1 MTKQIAYTSGKL
13 IVNEFGNGFVNQ
25 DNKSI
30 YISKKDLNRAYNN
43 EIVDLEYYQ
52 DDDQK
57 YYGKVINYSL
67 VGKSF
72 IGNVHHTFKKII
84 YITVSE
90 LTQLITIDTT
100 KSNNKLFVPKNS
112 WVYIKITE
120 ELDNSI
126 NGTIIEILKSDVD
139 ELIEKKFNLAQIPNN
154 IIQPQTLPQHQHIDQ
169 TNLDTFTIDPIT
181 CNDCDDAFSIQPIP
195 DTNLLNIYVHI
206 SDVAHYINPS
216 IGSEFDKI
224 INQGN
229 TYYGS
234 NKNWTMIPREY
245 ADNHCSILPNKETK
259 VVTTHFIFN
268 SQTKEL
274 EYQKWFYSTI
284 ISKHKYHYDL
294 VDEIFESNND
304 FLILYETSQIIKKT
318 IPDIILNY
326 ESRSHEMIK
335 YWMLKTNQVMSKEIN
350 LLYRSNPEPTQNSL
364 KMISDYFKFTNLVTI
379 IPNTITREDII
390 NLTTQQNTK
399 FTSFMIKNILQKAY
413 YTETNEFHYGIGI
426 FDYTH
431 WTSPI
436 RRAVDLLNHCIL
448 KGYDINVSQYLE
460 NINNADYKQNQI
472 EIFIQEFNNNHKVV
486 LNQEL
491 DAVIIGL
498 NPIGGVIYVNDL
510 DYKYSIHI
518 SRMANEKLVYN
529 KELNQLKGELTNFKL
544 FDNIKVKVS
553 KINMNM
559 IEFTII

>member
-1 MTKQIAYTSGKL
+1 MTKQIAHTSGKL

-30 YISKKDLNRAYNN
+30 YINKKDLNRAFNN

-52 DDDQK
+52 DDDLK

-72 IGNVHHTFKKII
+72 IGSIHHTFKKII
-84 YITVSE
+84 YIYVSE
-90 LTQLITIDTT
+90 LSQLITIDTS
-100 KSNNKLFVPKNS
+100 KKNNKIFIPKNS
-112 WVYIKITE
+112 WIYLTITE
-120 ELDNSI
+120 DVDNVLQ
-126 NGTIIEILKSDVD
+126 GKIIEILKPDVD
-139 ELIEKKFNLAQIPNN
+139 ELIEKKFNLSQISNN
-154 IIQPQTLPQHQHIDQ
+154 INNIQHNSQHLDQ

-181 CNDCDDAFSIQPIP
+181 CNDCDDAFSIDPIP
-195 DTNLLNIYVHI
+195 DTDLLNIYVHI

-216 IGSEFDKI
+216 IGPEFKKI
-224 INQGN
+224 INRGN

-268 SQTKEL
+268 THTKEL

-284 ISKHKYHYDL
+284 ISKHKYHYEL
-294 VDEIFESNND
+294 VDETFESNND

-326 ESRSHEMIK
+326 ESKSHEMIK
-335 YWMLKTNQVMSKEIN
+335 YWMLKTNQVMSNQIN
-350 LLYRSNPEPTQNSL
+350 RLYRCNPEPNSNNM
-364 KMISDYFKFTNLVTI
+364 KMISEYFKFSNLATTSDTI
-379 IPNTITREDII
+379 QRQDII
-390 NLTTQQNTK
+390 NLCENHKSQLTN
-399 FTSFMIKNILQKAY
+399 FMIKNILQKAY
-413 YTETNEFHYGIGI
+413 YTEENSLHYGIGML
-426 FDYTH
+426 DYTH

-436 RRAVDLLNHCIL
+436 RRAADLLNHCIL
-448 KGYDINVSQYLE
+448 KGYDIDITQYLE
-460 NINNADYKQNQI
+460 NINQADSKQNQI
-472 EIFIQEFNNNHKVV
+472 EFFIQEFNNNHKVV

-491 DAVIIGL
+491 DAIIIGL
-498 NPIGGVIYVNDL
+498 TPVGCVIYVNDL
-510 DYKYSIHI
+510 DYKYSVHI
-518 SRMANEKLVYN
+518 SRMTNERLVYN
-529 KELNQLKGELTNFKL
+529 KELNQLKGESADFKL

-553 KINMNM
+553 KISMNT
-559 IEFTII
+559 IEFTIVQ

>member
-1 MTKQIAYTSGKL
+1 MTKQIAHTSGKL

-30 YISKKDLNRAYNN
+30 YINKKDLNRAFNN
-43 EIVDLEYYQ
+43 EIVELEYYQ
-52 DDDQK
+52 DDDLK

-84 YITVSE
+84 YIYVSE

-100 KSNNKLFVPKNS
+100 KQNNKLFVPKNS
-112 WVYIKITE
+112 WVYITITE
-120 ELDNSI
+120 DLDNVI
-126 NGTIIEILKSDVD
+126 NGKIIELLKPDVD
-139 ELIEKKFNLAQIPNN
+139 DLIEKKFNLTQISKSN
-154 IIQPQTLPQHQHIDQ
+154 ITHQQTQSHQHLDQ
-169 TNLDTFTIDPIT
+169 THLTTFTIDPIT
-181 CNDCDDAFSIQPIP
+181 CQDCDDAFSIDPIL
-195 DTNLLNIYVHI
+195 DTDLLNIYVHI
-206 SDVAHYINPS
+206 SDVAHYINPD
-216 IGSEFDKI
+216 IGSEFEKI
-224 INQGN
+224 INRGN

-268 SQTKEL
+268 TQTKEL

-284 ISKHKYHYDL
+284 ISKYKYYYEL

-318 IPDIILNY
+318 IPDIVLNY
-326 ESRSHEMIK
+326 ETRSHEMIK

-350 LLYRSNPEPTQNSL
+350 RLYRCNPEPNSNSMR
-364 KMISDYFKFTNLVTI
+364 MISEYFKFCNLATKTPELI
-379 IPNTITREDII
+379 IREDIRDLCMT
-390 NLTTQQNTK
+390 NKTQLTT
-399 FTSFMIKNILQKAY
+399 FMIKNILQKAY

-426 FDYTH
+426 LDYTH

-436 RRAVDLLNHCIL
+436 RRATDLLNHCIL
-448 KGYDINVSQYLE
+448 KGYDIDIAKYLE
-460 NINNADYKQNQI
+460 NINQADYKQNQI
-472 EIFIQEFNNNHKVV
+472 EFFIQEFNNNHKVV

-498 NPIGGVIYVNDL
+498 TPVGGLIYVNDL

-518 SRMANEKLVYN
+518 SRMANERLVYN
-529 KELNQLKGELTNFKL
+529 KELNQLKGELTHFKL

-553 KINMNM
+553 KISMNT
-559 IEFTII
+559 IEFTIL